1 MDKSVIIKKL
11 LVLFIP
17 VLVGMPLSAQEQ
29 TDTVYMFRFVPQKDM
44 FYIPFGDNQDEL
56 LRLSECVKQHKQQI
70 LEGKIPLYVDGYCN
84 SLDSRAENMRIAK
97 TRSNRVKSKLIIRQ
111 GLHESSFITRN
122 HADNGDYVTVRIV
135 VPLHRET
142 ETGQDEDTTTEQSV
156 QNRSIKEEYQKQTET
171 VTTSDIREETTEPA
185 QTVPATKAK
194 AGDYGFTLRLNLL
207 RWATLTP
214 DLGIEWRIN
223 RNWGIQ
229 VNGSWTSWSW
239 DNKERRYALL
249 EISPE
254 LRHYIGKEK
263 RGYLGAMYHTG
274 SFNYKLGDTGKQGD
288 LTGGGLTG
296 GYQMRL
302 NNSISLDLSIGAG
315 CTHAEYEKYT
325 VTDGVRIKQGK
336 ANKNYW
342 GINHAGITLV
352 WQFK

>member
-1 MDKSVIIKKL
+1 MANQRKAYKNNMDKSVIIKKL

-44 FYIPFGDNQDEL
+44 FYIPFGDNQYEL

-84 SLDSRAENMRIAK
+84 SLDSQTENMRIAK

-122 HADNGDYVTVRIV
+122 HADSGDYVTVRIA

-185 QTVPATKAK
+185 QTVPATEAK

-263 RGYLGAMYHTG
+263 
-274 SFNYKLGDTGKQGD
+274 QGD
-288 LTGGGLTG
+288 LKGGGLTG

-315 CTHAEYEKYT
+315 CTHAEYENTRLPMVCVSNRGK
-325 VTDGVRIKQGK
+325 RIKTTG
-336 ANKNYW
+336 
-342 GINHAGITLV
+342 G
-352 WQFK
+352 

>member
-44 FYIPFGDNQDEL
+44 FYIPFGDNQYEL

-84 SLDSRAENMRIAK
+84 SLDSQTENMRIAK

-122 HADNGDYVTVRIV
+122 HADSGDYVTVRIA

-185 QTVPATKAK
+185 QTVPATEAK

-263 RGYLGAMYHTG
+263 
-274 SFNYKLGDTGKQGD
+274 QGD
-288 LTGGGLTG
+288 LKGGGLTG

-325 VTDGVRIKQGK
+325 VTNGVRIKQGK